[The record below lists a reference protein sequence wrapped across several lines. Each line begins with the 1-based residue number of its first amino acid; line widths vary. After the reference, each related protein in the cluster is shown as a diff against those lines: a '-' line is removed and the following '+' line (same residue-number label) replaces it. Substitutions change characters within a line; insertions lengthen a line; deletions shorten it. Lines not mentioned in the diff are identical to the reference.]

1 MIDQCFINHYNK
13 NNLDLN
19 LIIDVMCHPKK
30 EDTRMFL
37 CMINDVMNYYMSRSD
52 DEVRYPL
59 LYIPASESWAQEI
72 CVEFVAL
79 KLSLLYNRLIQNK
92 MRKEMSGRAG
102 MILPMD
108 CSAKSKK
115 FKQIKNNYKYSK
127 RIYNYIEDRNIPEES
142 INKNLIICKPFCC
155 SARENPYLDNYC
167 GSEKTICDKLYAVSR
182 ADIEVGALDRPIK
195 NNKGLCKIENMF
207 VFLSRSAN
215 GRFSEAYSFQKPRI
229 ERLNK
234 LGAGIQNVFYF
245 YFSTKPYK
253 LQRQL
258 TWKLKNAAD
267 ILHEDVKEMKDF
279 ISISSEES
287 DFIFGRVC
295 KQNKLVIQQE
305 GLDDFKTL
313 TDDALDACEYNVQA
327 RNDLAICFDEYSQ
340 DLFRNEF
347 RNLIDD
353 IDAQY
358 FDIFFKNIQDIWE
371 NKIFPEIVTFLDGQ
385 SKACLIL
392 DYFMPD
398 CYKQHIVSVFNS
410 YGITVIIETFKSLKY
425 RTSEGKYVSNNLSS
439 KIIVLS
445 YQGHYAGKP
454 YNYYPNSF
462 DPICLCE
469 GQELLNVINPF
480 VFDPYYAVHHYDY
493 LKILRNILSSDYRKN
508 YIKCTVPLPE
518 RPKRKIDDSRD
529 RSTSY
534 SGNSRRANPNS
545 KRYSA
550 SIGNGKSIK
559 LIESDY
565 VICKENNLFST
576 EQIIPVSSLNSL
588 MQESEQAFL
597 MCPLSKLQDILE
609 TILEHS
615 VNEIKNDELFIR
627 QDERYALTDEEV
639 LSESE
644 LWEILLRRKVDL
656 KGADVVFAEV
666 MEKIPYSEQIKRQS
680 FERWYTQNN
689 YMILPRSRRMQDV
702 LFQYLSIATPYDK
715 IIRRKKAQ
723 KGMKTEQKN
732 SMLRSFLCNNLF
744 SNDYKQSFERLSDG
758 VKDILGI
765 DNHGDL
771 AALIDLLKKEI
782 YYIEIKNISIYD
794 KN

>member
-1 MIDQCFINHYNK
+1 MIDQHFINHYNK
-13 NNLDLN
+13 NNSDVN

-30 EDTRMFL
+30 EDARMFL
-37 CMINDVMNYYMSRSD
+37 CMINDVMNYYISRID

-59 LYIPASESWAQEI
+59 LYIPASEVWAQEI
-72 CVEFVAL
+72 CIEFVTL
-79 KLSLLYNRLIQNK
+79 KLSLLYNRLIQIK
-92 MRKEMSGRAG
+92 LRADIERAC
-102 MILPMD
+102 MTLPMD

-115 FKQIKNNYKYSK
+115 FKQAQNNYKYSK
-127 RIYNYIEDRNIPEES
+127 RIYNYIKNRNIPESS
-142 INKNLIICKPFCC
+142 INKNLIICKPFDC
-155 SARENPYLDNYC
+155 SVRENPYLDNYC
-167 GSEKTICDKLYAVSR
+167 GNEKTICDKRYAVSR

-195 NNKGLCKIENMF
+195 KNKGLCKIENMF

-234 LGAGIQNVFYF
+234 LGTGIQNVFYF

-267 ILHEDVKEMKDF
+267 ILHENVKEMKDF
-279 ISISSEES
+279 ISISAEES
-287 DFIFGRVC
+287 DFIFGRIR
-295 KQNKLVIQQE
+295 KQNKLIIQQE

-313 TDDALDACEYNVQA
+313 VDDALDACEYNIQA
-327 RNDLAICFDEYSQ
+327 RNNLAVCFNEYSQ
-340 DLFRNEF
+340 NLFKNEF
-347 RNLIDD
+347 ENSIDD

-358 FDIFFKNIQDIWE
+358 FDIFFKNIQYTWE
-371 NKIFPEIVTFLDGQ
+371 NKIFPEIMTFLNGQ
-385 SKACLIL
+385 TKVCLIL

-398 CYKQHIVSVFNS
+398 YYKQHIVSVFDS
-410 YGITVIIETFKSLKY
+410 YGIGVITQTFKSLKY
-425 RTSEGKYVSNNLSS
+425 KALEGKYVSNNPSN

-445 YQGHYAGKP
+445 YQGHYVGRP
-454 YNYYPNSF
+454 YNHYPNSF

-469 GQELLNVINPF
+469 KQELLNIINPF
-480 VFDPYYAVHHYDY
+480 VFDPYYAVHHYEY
-493 LKILRNILSSDYRKN
+493 MRTLRNILSSDYRMN
-508 YIKCTVPLPE
+508 YVKCTVPLPE

-529 RSTSY
+529 RSTSR
-534 SGNSRRANPNS
+534 SSNSHRANQNN

-550 SIGNGKSIK
+550 FTGSSKSIK

-565 VICKENNLFST
+565 VICKENNLFSN

-597 MCPLSKLQDILE
+597 ICPLSKLQDILE
-609 TILEHS
+609 SILEQS
-615 VNEIKNDELFIR
+615 EDEIKKDELYIR
-627 QDERYALTDEEV
+627 QDERYALTDDEV
-639 LSESE
+639 SSESE
-644 LWEILLRRKVDL
+644 LWEILLRRKVEL
-656 KGADVVFAEV
+656 RGADIVFAEV

-680 FERWYTQNN
+680 FERWYAQNN
-689 YMILPRSRRMQDV
+689 DMILPRSRRMQDA

-723 KGMKTEQKN
+723 KGTKTEQKN

-744 SNDYKQSFERLSDG
+744 SDDYKQAFERLSDG
-758 VKDILGI
+758 MKDMFGI
-765 DNHGDL
+765 DNHDDL
-771 AALIDLLKKEI
+771 EALIDLLKKEI
-782 YYIEIKNISIYD
+782 DYTEIKNISIYD